1 MDVPYSPV
9 PYSPQRIRHFVRGPG
24 CELYYEVT
32 GSGPALLF
40 AHGLGGNH
48 LSWWQQVACFSA
60 RFSCVTFAHRG
71 FAPSSERAG
80 PPDPAVFADDLGALI
95 DHLGLGEVS
104 LVAQSMGGWS
114 CLGYALREPARVRAL
129 VMAATSGVVDYQRL
143 AHPEI
148 ATLPAWSER
157 AQQDVAELRRRGI
170 HPAAGAR
177 MAREQ
182 PALHFLYRAIDD
194 LSHGLDKEGL
204 RGRLAAT
211 RNQEPD
217 VIRRLRMPVLFIVG
231 EEDVIFPP
239 GAAAALASIVP
250 NAQIERVP
258 QAGHSVYFERADLFN
273 RLVDTFLTSALGT
286 GVAPHRP

>member
-1 MDVPYSPV
+1 MSQSAFSPA
-9 PYSPQRIRHFVRGPG
+9 PQRIRNFLRRPG
-24 CELYYEVT
+24 WDLYYEVT

-48 LSWWQQVACFSA
+48 LSWWQQVAFFA
-60 RFSCVTFAHRG
+60 ERFTCVTFAHRG
-71 FAPSSERAG
+71 FSCSSVGSR
-80 PPDPAVFADDLGALI
+80 PPDPAVFADDLGALV

-129 VMAATSGVVDYQRL
+129 VLAATSGGVDYQRIV
-143 AHPEI
+143 HPEI
-148 ATLPAWSER
+148 AALPAWTER
-157 AQQDVAELRRRGI
+157 AQQRAAELRRQGI

-194 LSHGLDKEGL
+194 LSHGPDKVAL

-211 RNQEPD
+211 RNQEPN
-217 VIRRLRMPVLFIVG
+217 VVGGLGMPVLFIVG
-231 EEDVIFPP
+231 EEDAVFPP
-239 GAAAALASIVP
+239 GAAAALASIMP
-250 NAQIERVP
+250 NAHIERVP
-258 QAGHSVYFERADLFN
+258 EAGHSVYFEQAVRFN
-273 RLVDTFLTSALGT
+273 SLVDTFLTSALRT
-286 GVAPHRP
+286 GGASQRP